1 MQTFLP
7 YEDFEKS
14 ARVLDDKRLGKQRSE
29 SIIILKTLLGRYPNT
44 KTGRPG
50 GWPNH
55 PATNMWAG
63 HEIALCYYSID
74 ITNEWIRRGYKDT
87 TLEWFE
93 ECLSG
98 LVAIRCFAEGASL
111 NALPMWMGNP
121 KVHQSHRSNLLRKE
135 PEHYRQ
141 FWPDERDDLPY
152 VWPVE

>member
-14 ARVLDDKRLGKQRSE
+14 AQVLDDKRLGKQRSE
-29 SIIILKTLLGRYPNT
+29 SIIILKTLLGMYEP
-44 KTGRPG
+44 KKSGRPG

-55 PATNMWAG
+55 PATRMWAG
-63 HEIALCYYSID
+63 HEVALCDYSIE
-74 ITNEWIRRGYKDT
+74 IANEWIRRGHRDT

-93 ECLSG
+93 KCREDLMPRWFLFNRS
-98 LVAIRCFAEGASL
+98 VRK
-111 NALPMWMGNP
+111 PPPWMGDER
-121 KVHQSHRSNLLRKE
+121 VHLSHRSNLLRKE